1 MLVLRRRA
9 REAIVFEGGLTLTL
23 AEVADHR
30 AWISFSAP
38 SIPSPVV
45 VTSTVTGT
53 TTACIGVKAPAAIRY
68 EDRATHVR
76 VAVPQ
81 DSDGTSATSSPD
93 PSAVLLVN
101 ASVGDCVVT
110 DGLTLTVGAIEQAR
124 VVLEATV
131 LGIDATI
138 GVSVFA
144 VSGAEVKIGI
154 AAPEDM
160 RVYREEVWLAMRSA
174 NEAAAGWSA
183 EDLATLAR
191 PATGAPPPAS
201 SPTT

>member
-9 REAIVFEGGLTLTL
+9 REAVVFEGGLTLTL
-23 AEVADHR
+23 AEVVDHR
-30 AWISFSAP
+30 AWIAFSAP
-38 SIPSPVV
+38 SIPVPVV
-45 VTSTVTGT
+45 VTSTVTSPS
-53 TTACIGVKAPAAIRY
+53 TACIGVQAPATVDYA
-68 EDRATHVR
+68 ERATHVR
-76 VAVPQ
+76 IAAPEPPPAP
-81 DSDGTSATSSPD
+81 GTPPPPA

-101 ASVGDCVVT
+101 ATVGDRVVAE
-110 DGLTLTVGAIEQAR
+110 GLSLVVGAIEQAR

-131 LGIDATI
+131 AGIDATV

-144 VSGAEVKIGI
+144 ISGAEVKIGI

-183 EDLATLAR
+183 ADLATLSH
-191 PATGAPPPAS
+191 PAAGAPPAAS
-201 SPTT
+201 SPAT